1 MIKFKSVEPDPTKLF
16 DLIFGTDGE
25 IYLYHYGEFVA
36 VCENFIEVEEE
47 QQRILK
53 SNKKDPVSGILLK

>member
-1 MIKFKSVEPDPTKLF
+1 MIKFKTVEPDSTKLF

-25 IYLYHYGEFVA
+25 IYLYHRGKFVA
-36 VCENFIEVEEE
+36 ACGNFLEVEEE

-53 SNKKDPVSGILLK
+53 NNKKELTKESV